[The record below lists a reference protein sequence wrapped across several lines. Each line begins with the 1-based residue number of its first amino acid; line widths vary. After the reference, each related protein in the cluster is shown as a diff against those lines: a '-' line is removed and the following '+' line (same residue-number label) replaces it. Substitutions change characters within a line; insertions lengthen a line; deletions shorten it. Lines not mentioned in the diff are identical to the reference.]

1 MKLTRR
7 SILTSF
13 PALALAS
20 EDRLAAHAYV
30 FTQDAATRK
39 LNAADEPD
47 RVFGT
52 IADAGFR
59 HVELMSSFL
68 HADVAANVLASA
80 RKHKLTVPIVYVG
93 DVMHTA
99 EGASATLAEAMH
111 VAKIAKAAGLRAINH
126 NPQPKPGKQRKT
138 DDELARQ
145 ADGLNRLGEAL
156 RKLDVLLLY
165 HTHDPEMADNA
176 REWRHVV
183 RNTNP
188 ELVKLCMDTHWI
200 HRGGQDPVALL
211 REAGKRTGS
220 LHLRNSRSGIWSE
233 TFGSGDVDYDGVA
246 RIVKELGIQPWLVV
260 ELAREKG
267 TAQSMSLVESLRAS
281 REYARTVF
289 AL

>member
-126 NPQPKPGKQRKT
+126 
-138 DDELARQ
+138 
-145 ADGLNRLGEAL
+145 
-156 RKLDVLLLY
+156 
-165 HTHDPEMADNA
+165 
-176 REWRHVV
+176 
-183 RNTNP
+183 
-188 ELVKLCMDTHWI
+188 
-200 HRGGQDPVALL
+200 
-211 REAGKRTGS
+211 KRIG
-220 LHLRNSRSGIWSE
+220 
-233 TFGSGDVDYDGVA
+233 
-246 RIVKELGIQPWLVV
+246 
-260 ELAREKG
+260 
-267 TAQSMSLVESLRAS
+267 
-281 REYARTVF
+281 
-289 AL
+289 